1 MCADAYIPGYMSSN
15 NMVPPDWSRV
25 PRSRVPPRTTVR
37 THRSD
42 SGASL
47 CDSNWAL
54 GRRPPD
60 ACRRSIRWGSGRSYR
75 EPRSTLTAWSRG
87 SSSGSP
93 CTSRAGYRP
102 RSGSRGFP
110 NPCSGYSFWSRLCYR
125 RFRLR
130 ETHTACNE
138 KWKHDDGDALTLME
152 LLSVLRGWNYSATS
166 LEFLASRNRAPVC
179 GFPWLID
186 SRLSGDHKSVTA
198 WQSPSLIVVFAF
210 LRLSPNRI
218 N

>member
-37 THRSD
+37 THLSD

-138 KWKHDDGDALTLME
+138 KWKHDDGDTLTLME
-152 LLSVLRGWNYSATS
+152 LLSVLRGWNIQPRAWNSSRHAIGRQFAGSHGLSIHVCQETIS
-166 LEFLASRNRAPVC
+166 L
-179 GFPWLID
+179 
-186 SRLSGDHKSVTA
+186 
-198 WQSPSLIVVFAF
+198 WQPGKVHPS
-210 LRLSPNRI
+210 
-218 N
+218 